1 MGWMDKGRASEM
13 GRWIY
18 FPPPVRELPQYPMNG
33 RILQT
38 CPQHRKWPQD
48 GPEWGACSRCDR
60 SQGCDTGQVLE
71 TLWAT
76 VSPSVKRG

>member
-18 FPPPVRELPQYPMNG
+18 FPPPVREPPQYPMNG

-48 GPEWGACSRCDR
+48 GPEWVPAAAVTDLRAVILDR
-60 SQGCDTGQVLE
+60 SWRLSGPQFPPL
-71 TLWAT
+71 
-76 VSPSVKRG
+76 